1 MPQDFPVRTYLH
13 EMSDNFDSLEAGE
26 RTDILI
32 DACTIIEEKL
42 ADSDYLK
49 LYTHNGKQAFYNDHP
64 ESLWSHAGFHLSDN
78 FYVFIDQ
85 TETKFIIGNHKTVY
99 GKNGLTL
106 NLFDQLLW
114 PGFGRYRVPTKV
126 NVTSEELEK
135 YYMRTKKMTKQFY
148 KIGGPLIQPDDN
160 KLMSF
165 YYRYAGKS
173 FYNMVERRGM
183 DDGLHTKFRAYIT
196 KAVELGL
203 KEAIERHVGKEATE
217 LLGG

>member
-1 MPQDFPVRTYLH
+1 MPQEFPVRTYLH
-13 EMSDNFDSLEAGE
+13 EMADTFDTLEAE
-26 RTDILI
+26 QRTQILI
-32 DACTIIEEKL
+32 DACTLIEQKL
-42 ADSDYLK
+42 AESDYLR
-49 LYTHNGKQAFYNDHP
+49 LYTHNGKQAFYNDH
-64 ESLWSHAGFHLSDN
+64 EEDLFSHAGYHLSDN

-85 TETKFIIGNHKTVY
+85 TETNFIIGNHKTVY
-99 GKNGLTL
+99 GRGGLSL

-114 PGFGRYRVPTKV
+114 PGFGRYRIPTKI

-148 KIGGPLIQPDDN
+148 KMGGPLVQTDDS

-173 FYNMVERRGM
+173 FYNMAERAGM
-183 DDGLHTKFRAYIT
+183 NDGLHTKFRAYIT

-203 KEAIERHVGKEATE
+203 KKAIENNVGEETTE
-217 LLGG
+217 IMGG